1 MSTGLELSCG
11 QFVGYIHRHRQLQ
24 MLFADVSVSEILM
37 HIVDYRCYDHAAT
50 YLLRHSLILDHI

>member
-1 MSTGLELSCG
+1 M
-11 QFVGYIHRHRQLQ
+11 GYIHRHRQLQ
-24 MLFADVSVSEILM
+24 MLFEDVSVSEILM